1 MEFIDVVKKRRSIR
15 AYKPNNPVEPEKI
28 AGMLEAARQAPSWRN
43 LQCWRFMVI
52 TSEEKRTAVTTT
64 FSPYNPGIKA
74 LLQAPV
80 IIVLCANPAESGHW
94 FNKDFYML
102 DAGLAMEHL
111 VLAATDQG
119 LATCWQGSFD
129 EEKMHEILGV
139 PGEFRIIALTPLG
152 YAAQERDPRPR
163 KDLEQIA
170 FGEQWG
176 EPWKGVANGSLA

>member
-15 AYKPNNPVEPEKI
+15 AYKPDPVEPEKI

-52 TSEEKRTAVTTT
+52 TREEKRTAITSTY
-64 FSPYNPGIKA
+64 SPHNPGVKA

-80 IIVLCANPAESGHW
+80 IIVLCANPAESGNW
-94 FNKDFYML
+94 YNKDFYML

-129 EEKMHEILGV
+129 EEKMHEVLGV

-152 YAAQERDPRPR
+152 YPAQERDPRPR
-163 KDLEQIA
+163 KDMEQIT

-176 EPWKGVANGSLA
+176 EPWKG